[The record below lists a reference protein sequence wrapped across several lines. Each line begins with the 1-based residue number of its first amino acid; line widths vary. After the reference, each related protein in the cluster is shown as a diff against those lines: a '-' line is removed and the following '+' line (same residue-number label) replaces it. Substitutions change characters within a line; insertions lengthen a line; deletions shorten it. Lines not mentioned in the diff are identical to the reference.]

1 MQRDVHERTTALD
14 KERFEVACLR
24 QDIIDEYEKK
34 SGELLD
40 YLNSMESAFE
50 RQGREF
56 DVREAALLKLNEDLK
71 HELSCG
77 SRLKYKAEK
86 VLMSKTHHQL
96 LHECKT
102 SWEVERALD
111 ILKEESSEYENKYRS
126 EQRRVQ
132 VSTKRLAE
140 FSVSTEFPLRP
151 SHCTPSYGIVIAFN
165 HLL

>member
-40 YLNSMESAFE
+40 YLNTMESAFE

-56 DVREAALLKLNEDLK
+56 DVREAAILKLNEDLK

-132 VSTKRLAE
+132 VSKALPVAE
-140 FSVSTEFPLRP
+140 FSVSPEFPLRP
-151 SHCTPSYGIVIAFN
+151 SHCTPPQEIS
-165 HLL
+165 

>member
-1 MQRDVHERTTALD
+1 MQRDIHERTTALD

-86 VLMSKTHHQL
+86 VLMSKCHHQP
-96 LHECKT
+96 HECKT

-111 ILKEESSEYENKYRS
+111 ILKEECSEYENKYRS

-132 VSTKRLAE
+132 VSKRLAE
-140 FSVSTEFPLRP
+140 FSVSPEFPFRP
-151 SHCTPSYGIVIAFN
+151 SHSTLP
-165 HLL
+165 